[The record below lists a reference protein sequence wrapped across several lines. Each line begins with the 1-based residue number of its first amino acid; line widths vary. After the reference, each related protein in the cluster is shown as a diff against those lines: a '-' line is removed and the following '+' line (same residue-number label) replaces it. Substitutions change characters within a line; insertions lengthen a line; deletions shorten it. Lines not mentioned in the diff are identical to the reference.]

1 MLSFGLLLLSALSNV
16 VRLPP
21 VNNIYIATV
30 NVPVIGKQNI
40 EYERQSELK
49 SEIRMSGIINDVA
62 YINYN
67 LVSNNSNKLYEYEL
81 DNNLIRILKK
91 YRCELSNPSYTPF
104 TDIASI
110 EILVR
115 LINFK
120 KIIILKN
127 KEALL

>member
-16 VRLPP
+16 VQLPP
-21 VNNIYIATV
+21 INNIYIATV

-40 EYERQSELK
+40 EYERLSELK

-67 LVSNNSNKLYEYEL
+67 LVTNNSNKLYKYEL